1 MMNKVGTVPT
11 REAVDS
17 EYQAFLFN
25 ADAQESS
32 PISLLKSEISRD
44 YGVGTS
50 TSLMVQGDGSPL
62 RAPLQQRLRQDN
74 FSGLIKKSHESSLRP
89 TLLTTEEKSGKR

>member
-17 EYQAFLFN
+17 EYQAFLFS

-32 PISLLKSEISRD
+32 PISLQKSDISRD
-44 YGVGTS
+44 YGVGIS
-50 TSLMVQGDGSPL
+50 TSLLVQGDGSPL

-74 FSGLIKKSHESSLRP
+74 FSGLIKKSQESLRP
-89 TLLTTEEKSGKR
+89 TLLTTEEKPGKR